1 MNPNLMK
8 IMRSLKGLLK
18 SQRLRKMIKR
28 MKNESPEA
36 GEIELELPENWILV
50 TVKLVRGLC

>member
-8 IMRSLKGLLK
+8 ITRSLRGLLK

-28 MKNESPEA
+28 MKNESLKA
-36 GEIELELPENWILV
+36 GKIELELLENWILV